1 MRASNGVSPVV
12 PRRRLRTELKRARLE
27 ARQTQSD
34 VAVAMDWSLSKIIR
48 IEAGTVSISTNDLKA
63 LLRQYKIVDRARTG
77 ELLALG
83 KAARGRTWW
92 SQYRGKASPGLLDLI
107 GYETAAST
115 RRNFEPLVI
124 PGLLQTREYARAVIA
139 ALNEGV
145 TTDRMDALVQ
155 IRMRR
160 QELMNRANP
169 PELLFILDEAAVRR
183 VTGGPD
189 VMRHQLRHLMEVAEK
204 PNVTIEVVPF
214 SAGVR
219 NGMRTSFVVLEFPDA
234 ADDDVLYLEDAE
246 GGLVIREDR
255 EEIQAYR
262 EIFEDLGKVAL
273 NPKETLGH
281 IGKLAEEIT

>member
-1 MRASNGVSPVV
+1 MGASDGMSPVV

-27 ARQTQSD
+27 AEQTQSD
-34 VAVAMDWSLSKIIR
+34 VAAAMDWSLSKVIR

-63 LLRQYKIVDRARTG
+63 LLRQYKIDRARTG

-107 GYETAAST
+107 GYETAASA
-115 RRNFEPLVI
+115 RRNFEPLLI

-139 ALNEGV
+139 ALSERI
-145 TTDRMDALVQ
+145 TPDRMDALVE

-160 QELMNRANP
+160 QELVNRANP
-169 PELLFILDEAAVRR
+169 PELFFILDEASVRR

-189 VMRHQLRHLMEVAEK
+189 VMRHQLRHLLEVAEK

-214 SAGVR
+214 SAGIR
-219 NGMRTSFVVLEFPDA
+219 RGMRTSFVVLEFPDA

-262 EIFEDLGKVAL
+262 ETFEDLGKVAL
-273 NPKETLGH
+273 QPKETVDY
-281 IGKLAEEIT
+281 IGKLTEEIT

>member
-1 MRASNGVSPVV
+1 MGASDGISPVV
-12 PRRRLRTELKRARLE
+12 PRRRLRTELKKARLE

-34 VAVAMDWSLSKIIR
+34 VATAMDWSLSKVIR

-63 LLRQYKIVDRARTG
+63 LLRQYKIVDRARTA

-92 SQYRGKASPGLLDLI
+92 SQYRSKASPGLLDLI
-107 GYETAAST
+107 GYETAASA
-115 RRNFEPLVI
+115 RRNFEPLLI

-139 ALNEGV
+139 ILNKGV
-145 TTDRMDALVQ
+145 APDRMDALVE

-160 QELMNRANP
+160 QELVDRPNP
-169 PELLFILDEAAVRR
+169 PELFFILDEAAVRR
-183 VTGGPD
+183 LTGGPD
-189 VMRHQLRHLMEVAEK
+189 VMRHQLHHLMEVAEK
-204 PNVTIEVVPF
+204 PNVTIEVLPF

-219 NGMRTSFVVLEFPDA
+219 HGMKTSFVVLEFPDA

-262 EIFEDLGKVAL
+262 EIFEDLEKVAL
-273 NPKETLGH
+273 KPKETLGH
-281 IGKLAEEIT
+281 IGKVAEEIT